1 MATGYDKI
9 STNME
14 TAIIYC
20 GFFIEQESGR
30 RKTIFM
36 NMVQK
41 RRKQEELRM
50 RKNIKTGKRRKVT
63 MGLIAMLAAAMLSG
77 CSIKEILGDH
87 SDEISNDPSKD
98 GKIAEESLSGNVKTT
113 MDGKIVDPDGKVIPG
128 YSQYYV
134 DRSEGY
140 IMELCE
146 DSYVLDCYRPDSNG
160 KIIYDPPVNSEEY
173 DASGIEAL
181 WRYATM
187 ANCDTNIEALDS
199 DGSVTRIEDDGDYF
213 DEVVLRAWFDENG
226 NPIGSLL
233 PEPLSEAAWNVCG
246 HCVKT
251 EDLIFIDNYLCTI
264 DQIKRTSPNN
274 NTMYAFVLKD
284 IVKRGSSNDDVDLV
298 GREYTSGNYLVVHG
312 GFDKIL
318 NGDDLLVFACFSGL
332 ASDDTPNFRGIYI
345 QIINDRYI
353 Y

>member
-1 MATGYDKI
+1 
-9 STNME
+9 
-14 TAIIYC
+14 
-20 GFFIEQESGR
+20 
-30 RKTIFM
+30 
-36 NMVQK
+36 
-41 RRKQEELRM
+41 M

-98 GKIAEESLSGNVKTT
+98 GKIAEESLSGNVKKTMEPNTKDPALQRTSAPYASEYNLTMDWCTDVENGLLYST
-113 MDGKIVDPDGKVIPG
+113 MDGKIVDPDGNVIPE

-160 KIIYDPPVNSEEY
+160 KIMYDPPVNSEEY
-173 DASGIEAL
+173 DAPGIETL

-345 QIINDRYI
+345 QIINDKYI

>member
-1 MATGYDKI
+1 M
-9 STNME
+9 
-14 TAIIYC
+14 
-20 GFFIEQESGR
+20 
-30 RKTIFM
+30 
-36 NMVQK
+36 
-41 RRKQEELRM
+41 
-50 RKNIKTGKRRKVT
+50 
-63 MGLIAMLAAAMLSG
+63 
-77 CSIKEILGDH
+77 
-87 SDEISNDPSKD
+87 
-98 GKIAEESLSGNVKTT
+98 
-113 MDGKIVDPDGKVIPG
+113 
-128 YSQYYV
+128 
-134 DRSEGY
+134 
-140 IMELCE
+140 
-146 DSYVLDCYRPDSNG
+146 
-160 KIIYDPPVNSEEY
+160 
-173 DASGIEAL
+173 
-181 WRYATM
+181 
-187 ANCDTNIEALDS
+187 
-199 DGSVTRIEDDGDYF
+199 TRIEDDGDYF